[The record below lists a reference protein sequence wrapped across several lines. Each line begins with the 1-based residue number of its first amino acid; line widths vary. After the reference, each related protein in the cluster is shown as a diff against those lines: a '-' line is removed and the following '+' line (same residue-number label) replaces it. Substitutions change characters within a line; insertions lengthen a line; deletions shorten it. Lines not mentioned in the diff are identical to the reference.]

1 MIININRIRIRNR
14 ITIIIRIRIGI
25 RIRNIIRIYF
35 DSYSILHVQTGA
47 QYSES
52 ISVHSAVSGS
62 SGSKQTLNIS
72 IADRGLFKEQH
83 TSKIVVHFPE
93 MSKQPINIC
102 QDRTPLLAT
111 VASCISL
118 HCTGIQCLQYT
129 ALQCSSV
136 HCIVVR

>member
-1 MIININRIRIRNR
+1 MVKRIWNMIININRITIRIR
-14 ITIIIRIRIGI
+14 ITIIIRIRIGIRIRI

-62 SGSKQTLNIS
+62 SGSTQTLNMS

-83 TSKIVVHFPE
+83 TSKIGVHYPE

-102 QDRTPLLAT
+102 
-111 VASCISL
+111 
-118 HCTGIQCLQYT
+118 
-129 ALQCSSV
+129 
-136 HCIVVR
+136 